1 GTGSATASAGSF
13 TDSLGPLQ
21 VHVYVAPPTA
31 L

>member
-1 GTGSATASAGSF
+1 VAASAGSF
-13 TDSLGPLQ
+13 TDSLGPLE